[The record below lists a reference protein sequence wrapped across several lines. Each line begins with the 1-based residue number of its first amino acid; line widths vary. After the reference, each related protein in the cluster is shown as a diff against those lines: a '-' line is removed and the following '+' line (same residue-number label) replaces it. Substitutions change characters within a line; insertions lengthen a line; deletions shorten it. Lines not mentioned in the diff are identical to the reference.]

1 MEIGVARQRKYPE
14 SNPSQDGKPDGLQA
28 THSRKVSARMSKG
41 EPEITAVTGSNE
53 RSGSKQET
61 MRKQSEM
68 PNGQPK

>member
-1 MEIGVARQRKYPE
+1 
-14 SNPSQDGKPDGLQA
+14 
-28 THSRKVSARMSKG
+28 MSKG

-68 PNGQPK
+68 PNGQPKPGGTGNLAERRHPKGWNAGSG